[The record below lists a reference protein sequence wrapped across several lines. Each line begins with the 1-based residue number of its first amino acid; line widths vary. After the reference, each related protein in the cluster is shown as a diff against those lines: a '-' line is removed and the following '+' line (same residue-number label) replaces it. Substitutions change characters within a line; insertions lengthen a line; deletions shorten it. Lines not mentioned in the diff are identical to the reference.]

1 MRLVHR
7 VVRLL
12 PILVVWGILAGGPQ
26 TLPAT
31 AQPTTAAPP
40 DASLEQLFRRL
51 ATIKGTPGAG
61 PAPPL
66 AIRSRQDTRRFI
78 DAELA
83 RRYAPAR
90 LEAERKSMVAWGVI
104 PADFDLRRLF
114 VDLMEEQI
122 AAYYDARAKTMVV
135 GDWLGPAERTAALLH
150 ELVHALQ
157 DRQISLDAF
166 LTPVEGE
173 GDRVLARQALIEGE
187 AVGVMF
193 DVILSASGPD
203 LASLPDVNAMRGQ
216 IVAGSLGP
224 GIQRAPPFLRDLL
237 LFPYVEGLGFV
248 HAWRKRNPWSAAAG
262 LYRDPPRSSAQIL
275 HPEQYLDKRR
285 DPVAIALPS
294 LDTQLPGFTHVIED
308 ELGEFGLGAVLGLH
322 LGDAGGRHAA
332 AGWRGDRFR
341 VWQEAGG
348 RFAIVAVIVMDGAPE
363 ANALA
368 LHFTGMVEKR
378 HPELARRG
386 VPRGGNLITWTEAGR
401 AFVVERR
408 GVEVL
413 LVEEAP
419 AATVDGIRA
428 AVWRARPAT
437 P

>member
-1 MRLVHR
+1 MRLVR
-7 VVRLL
+7 RAVRLL
-12 PILVVWGILAGGPQ
+12 PILVAWSLLSGGPRVP
-26 TLPAT
+26 PAT
-31 AQPTTAAPP
+31 AQPATTAPS
-40 DASLEQLFRRL
+40 DASVEAVFRRL
-51 ATIKGTPGAG
+51 ATVKGMPGAG
-61 PAPPL
+61 AAPPL
-66 AIRSRQDTRRFI
+66 AVRSRQETRRFI

-104 PADFDLRRLF
+104 PPDYDLRRLF

-122 AAYYDARAKTMVV
+122 AAYYDPHSKTMVV
-135 GDWLGPAERTAALLH
+135 GDWLGPAERDAALLH

-157 DRQISLDAF
+157 DRQISVDAF
-166 LTPVEGE
+166 LTPVQGE

-187 AVGVMF
+187 AVGVML
-193 DVILSASGPD
+193 DVMLSASGAD
-203 LASLPDVNAMRGQ
+203 LASLPDVNAIRGQ

-224 GIQRAPPFLRDLL
+224 VIQRAPAFLRDLL
-237 LFPYVEGLGFV
+237 LFPYVEGLRFV
-248 HAWRKRNPWSAAAG
+248 HAWRKRNPWSAAAS

-275 HPEQYLDKRR
+275 HPEQYLDTRR
-285 DPVAIALPS
+285 DPAVVALPE
-294 LDTQLPGFTHVIED
+294 LAALLPGFTSVIED

-322 LGDAGGRHAA
+322 LGDAAARHAA

-341 VWQEAGG
+341 VWEAGG
-348 RFAIVAVIVMDGAPE
+348 RFAIVAVLAMGSTTE

-368 LHFTGMVEKR
+368 LHLTGVVEKR

-386 VPRGGNLITWTEAGR
+386 VPSGGNVVTWSDAGR

-408 GVEVL
+408 GADVL
-413 LVEEAP
+413 LIEEAP
-419 AATVDGIRA
+419 AGTVDGIRA